1 MNDTAQA
8 TLTRRTIASS
18 RHRPTPWWVWTLAA
32 IGGVGLLAF
41 VTVIGVITVPPAI
54 ANLQTRVA
62 TAAEPLVLGPE
73 SAPVTVIVPEGWLIT
88 RPDDSH
94 ARIVT
99 PDRGLIV
106 DASLSAADATQA
118 ATDAGVAAPM
128 VETLASGLTVAHGS
142 PSGSSEEGAT
152 AVPDLVAAV
161 GPVAGGSVVF
171 VASSD
176 DLERYRAAMASLVEG
191 VQP

>member
-1 MNDTAQA
+1 MNETAQA
-8 TLTRRTIASS
+8 PLTRRNTASS
-18 RHRPTPWWVWTLAA
+18 RRSPTPWWVWTLAA
-32 IGGVGLLAF
+32 IGGVGLVAF

-54 ANLQTRVA
+54 ANLQTHVA
-62 TAAEPLVLGPE
+62 TATEPLVLGPE
-73 SAPVTVIVPEGWLIT
+73 SAPVIVTVPEGWLIT

-106 DASLSAADATQA
+106 DASLSAADAAQA

-142 PSGSSEEGAT
+142 PSGSSEGA
-152 AVPDLVAAV
+152 AAGPDLVAVV

-171 VASSD
+171 VASSG

>member
-1 MNDTAQA
+1 M
-8 TLTRRTIASS
+8 
-18 RHRPTPWWVWTLAA
+18 
-32 IGGVGLLAF
+32 
-41 VTVIGVITVPPAI
+41 PPAI

-62 TAAEPLVLGPE
+62 TATEPLVLGPE

-128 VETLASGLTVAHGS
+128 VETLASGLTVAHGA
-142 PSGSSEEGAT
+142 PSGPSEEGAT

-161 GPVAGGSVVF
+161 GPVSGGSVVF

>member
-8 TLTRRTIASS
+8 PLTRRNTASS
-18 RHRPTPWWVWTLAA
+18 RRSPTPWWVWTLAA

-41 VTVIGVITVPPAI
+41 VTVIGVVTVPPAI

-62 TAAEPLVLGPE
+62 IAAEPLVLGPE

-106 DASLSAADATQA
+106 DASLSAADAAQA

-142 PSGSSEEGAT
+142 PSGSSEEGA
-152 AVPDLVAAV
+152 AAGSDFIAAV

-171 VASSD
+171 VASSG

-191 VQP
+191 IQP